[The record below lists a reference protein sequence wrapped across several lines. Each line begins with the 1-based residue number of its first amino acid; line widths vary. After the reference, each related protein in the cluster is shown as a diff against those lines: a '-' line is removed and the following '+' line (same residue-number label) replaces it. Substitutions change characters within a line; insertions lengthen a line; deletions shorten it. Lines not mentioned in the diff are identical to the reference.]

1 MRALWK
7 QIHADFERTLNLH
20 ASKTQFEALR
30 LRHSVLGRFID
41 TTAVLDYLHSR
52 NGDPDDKNLILATLV
67 AAAQQHQFDR
77 DIASTMVWLA
87 LWPGLDAIYR
97 RLWRHFR
104 TDPSE
109 LAAEI
114 AGRFAMGLQ
123 RADLNRINR
132 VAATLITNVERDI
145 RDGLRRRWAEAA
157 THEELPDPDE
167 FGSHAS
173 TSPCF
178 GLPAGTD
185 PDVVASFV
193 HRVLTDLIGSDA
205 DIVVAVVLMGEG
217 QRDVAVRLGLSHDA
231 VRKRYQRALA
241 RLRDVLE
248 EI

>member
-1 MRALWK
+1 MRALWQ
-7 QIHADFERTLNLH
+7 QIHTDFERTLSLH
-20 ASKTQFEALR
+20 SSNTQFGLLR
-30 LRHSVLGRFID
+30 QGHPILGRFID

-52 NGDPDDKNLILATLV
+52 NGDPGDKNLILATLV
-67 AAAQQHQFDR
+67 AAAQQRQCDR
-77 DIASTMVWLA
+77 DVAAIMVWLA
-87 LWPGLDAIYR
+87 LWPGLDALYR
-97 RLWRHFR
+97 RLWRFFR

-114 AGRFAMGLQ
+114 AGRFAMCMQ
-123 RADLNRINR
+123 RADLSRINR
-132 VAATLITNVERDI
+132 VAATLIANVERDI
-145 RDGLRRRWAEAA
+145 RIGLRRRWAEAV
-157 THEELPDPDE
+157 THQELPNPDE

-173 TSPCF
+173 SSSCF

-193 HRVLTDLIGSDA
+193 HRVLTDLIGTDA
-205 DIVVAVVLMGEG
+205 DIVVAVVMMGEG
-217 QRDVAVRLGLSHDA
+217 QREVADRLGLGYDA